1 MGLRNSIGKAFRWA
15 ANWAESRAASIEDPS
30 TSIWDALRDFGST
43 GSSSGE
49 SVTPRSAMSIPAFY
63 QAVTKISGDVARLP
77 LAVYGRQ
84 ADGGRKLMREHHAFK
99 RVNLIGMANDE
110 INTFKFWRRLM
121 VQSCIYNNGYAW
133 IDRNGRGEVLGLYN
147 LLSDRTTPARN
158 KGKQYFVTEVGGRL
172 VQLPGDEV
180 LHIEGPSLDCFQGEN
195 VAKLFRDILGQSLA
209 KRKFGSRFFKNGMT
223 AGGVLGVPPGAKPET
238 VKKLQASIK
247 EKYSNTDNA
256 FKTLVLRDGFKWFST
271 QVDPQKAQM
280 VEWTEQDAREV
291 ARMFNMKAG
300 MLSVEGST
308 SYNADE
314 MAIRDYYDST
324 LSHWLINI
332 RCECNAKLRT
342 EQERADDSTYLDYIM
357 NALLWADAKTRSEI
371 ANTGIINGRFSPNET
386 RGWENMNPYEGGDNF
401 YQPLNV
407 QPVGT
412 TQTNAARTLAE
423 QTIKRAE
430 NRLRIKLE
438 RCKTPE
444 ARAEVLGSREELS
457 AVREMIDPACVVL
470 GTQTDETLRSL
481 IASLSA

>member
-1 MGLRNSIGKAFRWA
+1 MGIRTIIGKALRA
-15 ANWAESRAASIEDPS
+15 VSNWTESRAASIEDPA
-30 TSIWDALRDFGST
+30 TSIWDALRDLSST

-63 QAVTKISGDVARLP
+63 QAVTKISGDVAKLP
-77 LAVYGRQ
+77 LAAYGRQ
-84 ADGGRKLMREHHAFK
+84 PDGGRVLLRDNHAFK
-99 RVNLIGMANDE
+99 RINLIGMANEE

-121 VQSCIYNNGYAW
+121 VQGLIYNNAYAW
-133 IDRNGRGEVLGLYN
+133 IDKNGRGEVLGLYN
-147 LLSDRTTPARN
+147 LLSDRTSPARI
-158 KGKQYFVTEVGGRL
+158 KGKLYYVTEVAGKL
-172 VQLPGDEV
+172 VQLTADEV

-195 VAKLFRDILGQSLA
+195 VAKLFRDLIGQSLA
-209 KRKFGSRFFKNGMT
+209 KRKFGSRFFRNGMT

-238 VKKLQASIK
+238 VRKLQASLK
-247 EKYSNTDNA
+247 EKFSNTDNA

-280 VEWTEQDAREV
+280 VEWTEQDAREI

-300 MLSVEGST
+300 MLSVEGAT

-332 RCECNAKLRT
+332 RCEGNAKLRT
-342 EQERADDSTYLDYIM
+342 QEERDSDSTYLDYIT

-386 RGWENMNPYEGGDNF
+386 RAWENLNPYEGGDNF

-412 TQTNAARTLAE
+412 NQASAARTLAE

-430 NRLRIKLE
+430 NRLKIKLE
-438 RCKTPE
+438 RCKTPD
-444 ARAEVLGSREELS
+444 ARAEVLGDATELA

-470 GTQTDETLRSL
+470 GKQTDEMMRTLIS
-481 IASLSA
+481 SLSA